1 MKVKMTMESNI
12 NIPRTMAK
20 INDDGFQTFAAAE
33 WHRLYSPFVPMNT
46 GNLMETVII
55 RPFEIEHIMP
65 YAGRVYETNM
75 NYHKDKHP
83 KASARWDVAAEPSQM
98 PKLIQS
104 MQTYVDNG
112 GLRLG
117 K

>member
-1 MKVKMTMESNI
+1 MKVRMTMESNI

-55 RPFEIEHIMP
+55 RSFEIEHIMP
-65 YAGRVYETNM
+65 YAGRVYETNNI

-83 KASARWDVAAEPSQM
+83 KASA
-98 PKLIQS
+98 
-104 MQTYVDNG
+104 
-112 GLRLG
+112 
-117 K
+117 